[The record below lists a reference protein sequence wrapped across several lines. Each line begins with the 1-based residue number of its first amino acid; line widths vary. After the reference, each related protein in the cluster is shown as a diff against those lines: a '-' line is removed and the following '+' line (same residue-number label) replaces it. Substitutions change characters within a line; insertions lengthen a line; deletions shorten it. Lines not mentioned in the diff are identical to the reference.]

1 MSEQFSAS
9 VISRICNH
17 MNEDYA
23 DAVVLYAQ
31 AFGGLADATA
41 ASLVSIDTQ
50 GMDLTAQVNG
60 EVVPVRIQFD
70 HVLADALIC
79 SPDADCNG
87 EAATNKGEVE
97 IKGFPSKKYPTIS
110 CGMGRKARPMNW
122 AGRMQGRQSPVA
134 RETFVSA
141 LTLPHNIG

>member
-17 MNEDYA
+17 MNEDHA

-70 HVLADALIC
+70 HVLADAEDAHQTLI
-79 SPDADCNG
+79 AMVRQVR
-87 EAATNKGEVE
+87 T
-97 IKGFPSKKYPTIS
+97 
-110 CGMGRKARPMNW
+110 KAK
-122 AGRMQGRQSPVA
+122 
-134 RETFVSA
+134 
-141 LTLPHNIG
+141 